1 MINEQI
7 GWTGKWNIEVIDSK
21 TRQIIDSVEINNRI
35 MDAALDELI
44 KVLQGLPVD
53 LEIEYMALGTNNTAI
68 TNTDTQLGTEI
79 FRTPPISETKTAT
92 GTLRTVFTV
101 LDSEA
106 VAQIEEIGIFGGS
119 TAGAGANT
127 GTLISRILWSRNK
140 TANEEIQFTRT
151 DRMTRG

>member
-7 GWTGKWNIEVIDSK
+7 GWKGKWNIEVIDSK

-44 KVLQGLPVD
+44 KVLQGLSTD
-53 LEIEYMALGTNNTAI
+53 LKIEYMALGTGNTAI
-68 TNTDTQLGTEI
+68 TNSDTQLVTEI
-79 FRTPPISETKTAT
+79 FRTAPISETKTAT
-92 GTLRTVFTV
+92 GTLRTIFTV

-119 TAGAGANT
+119 TATGTADT

-151 DRMTRG
+151 DRMVR